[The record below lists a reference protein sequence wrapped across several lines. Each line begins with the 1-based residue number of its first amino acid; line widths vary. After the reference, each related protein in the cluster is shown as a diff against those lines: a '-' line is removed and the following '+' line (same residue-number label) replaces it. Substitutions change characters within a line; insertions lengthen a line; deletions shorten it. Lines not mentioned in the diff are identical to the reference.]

1 MANYKIINTT
11 PTTADFWWRQPLIN
25 EDGSFKKDEEG
36 NIEVEQM
43 VVRSLDP
50 KKISDVETVIA
61 SGKTFI
67 QEEVTTL
74 TNKIAELEAEI
85 TTLKNTSSCSANHL
99 IQHLTGE
106 NSYSLVPKNY
116 GVYDITLSA
125 PDSIINIDRTGLDN
139 KSVAEVKIYLKQGTG
154 SNTVTWTTDIK
165 WMHDLMPIL
174 ATEAG
179 KVDIVVLTSVDGGNT
194 WFGAIA
200 SKWGS

>member
-1 MANYKIINTT
+1 MASYKVINET
-11 PTTADFWWRQPLIN
+11 PTTADFWWRQPLLN
-25 EDGSFKKDEEG
+25 EDGSFKTDADG

-50 KKISDVETVIA
+50 KKLTDVETVIA

-74 TNKIAELEAEI
+74 TNKIAELKAEI
-85 TTLKNTSSCSANHL
+85 ETLKNTSACSANHL
-99 IQHLTGE
+99 IQHLTDS

-139 KSVAEVKIYLKQGTG
+139 KSVSEVKIYLKQGTG

-165 WMHDLMPIL
+165 WMHDMVPTLS
-174 ATEAG
+174 TEAG
-179 KVDIVVLTSVDGGNT
+179 KVDIIVLTSVDGGVT
-194 WFGAIA
+194 WFGAVA
-200 SKWGS
+200 SKWAS